1 MTIAKT
7 LTADAAYVLSAGKF
21 VKAKE
26 GTLAAGKAYLP
37 IAAGSAPELQLS
49 FGSEA
54 TGIKAIANSVA
65 VNSSIF
71 NLSGQ
76 RVSQPTK
83 GLYIVNGKKVVMK

>member
-1 MTIAKT
+1 M
-7 LTADAAYVLSAGKF
+7 LSGGKF
-21 VKAKE
+21 VKANSGK
-26 GTLAAGKAYLP
+26 LAAGKAYLRV
-37 IAAGSAPELQLS
+37 ANKADESAPELSLS

-76 RVSQPTK
+76 RVAQPTK